1 MKSFRKMAARH
12 PSLSRTESLAL
23 IPVKNSRIVQER
35 LPGGEIL
42 ITYAVPV
49 GPLSAAVMRYLGRG
63 SGQEIPKKVQLDGMG
78 SGMWELID
86 GRRTVRRLIDL
97 FARAHNVPVQE
108 AEVAVTQFVRSLGR
122 RGLIALK

>member
-1 MKSFRKMAARH
+1 MKLFRKKAARH
-12 PSLSRTESLAL
+12 PSVTRAESLAR

-42 ITYAVPV
+42 ITYAAPV
-49 GPLSAAVMRYLGRG
+49 GALSAAVIRYLGRG

-78 SGMWELID
+78 SEVWELID
-86 GRRTVRRLIDL
+86 GRRTVRRLIDI
-97 FARAHNVPVQE
+97 FANAHNVPAQE

-122 RGLIALK
+122 RGLIGLK